1 MICCHFSN
9 DVVVPFG
16 SKFPVEWSLVKKCHP
31 FIIRH
36 GRNNIANFS
45 IVIIIAIYSCF
56 SLLCSTGKSYHE
68 KKLDSHFETGG
79 PKLSYILL
87 LHIFKVYCIAE
98 PLRSSASLLLTWK
111 ELVYY
116 TLIALYCMKML
127 IHFSSRHTLLSI
139 IVLNRDCSLQGNVGA
154 GLVGGK
160 CRFLWFNNGNW
171 LIEIR

>member
-9 DVVVPFG
+9 DVVPFG

-56 SLLCSTGKSYHE
+56 SLCSIRKVLPW
-68 KKLDSHFETGG
+68 KKLDSHFETG
-79 PKLSYILL
+79 PKLSYIL

-98 PLRSSASLLLTWK
+98 PLRSSGLLAPNLKRTCI
-111 ELVYY
+111 LY
-116 TLIALYCMKML
+116 TYTSCL
-127 IHFSSRHTLLSI
+127 
-139 IVLNRDCSLQGNVGA
+139 IVLHANTDQFFFSTYFTIYYRIKSRLFASGDRRSRVGR
-154 GLVGGK
+154 GQMS
-160 CRFLWFNNGNW
+160 FPM
-171 LIEIR
+171 IQ